1 LTDFKVLNSYQVL
14 YGVHHSRRFHLFQ
27 ATKIDT
33 GAEVL
38 IKTPDPA
45 RTNDKALVASLLE
58 EARIGSEL
66 MHPRIRAI
74 YKHQIDTVSA
84 FMIGEYVTGRALV
97 NQLEEA
103 PNLQTALV
111 WIMDIL
117 DALVHA
123 HAKGILH
130 LNLNPY
136 NIIIDDNSR
145 AKIIGFGKEKTA
157 YLNKEESFHVYQP
170 ILFIA
175 PELYQAGITLP
186 ASDLYS
192 VAALAYFILCGVPP
206 WRVDLYLSH
215 EQQKLQSISR
225 PVLMPERLGKT
236 IPAWLFEI
244 ILQGLKL
251 DPHVRPESAEAMLQ
265 AIQRQGV
272 PILDSSIDEVLA
284 EEEPVLAEAPEPEIE
299 PEPVIPL
306 QIVPQSNFEP
316 DNNDI
321 SLAFAD
327 LIERDVEHET
337 IPALLTTENTEST
350 EVAQEPSFVGSDCVR
365 PNQEDN
371 YQKGE
376 RNLPLH
382 QNPIIVEQDA
392 IPAESVPAKAP
403 EQLPKQNTNPT
414 RMYSSNPFPRKA
426 DPEIQETK
434 KLQNT
439 FKILLWLTLAIVL
452 FIVVKYFVFGSHHK
466 FSTPTDTAQ
475 IDEPVAVPAIENKP
489 LTLIKVPGDTLVM
502 GNIAPDADDD
512 EFPLLT
518 VIVASFYISPKE
530 VTQAEWLMVFPKNP
544 SQFKDNALP
553 VENISFYDAIEF
565 CNAKSLKDGYQ
576 PCYDYYDTEVICNFE
591 ADGYRLPTEAEWE
604 FAAKSG
610 KHRDFT
616 EFSGSAAA
624 DEAGWYSG
632 NSGARSQKGAE
643 KTANQLGLY
652 DLSGNLFEWVWNWYA
667 PYSYRHTNPSKG
679 PETGTDKVIRGG
691 SWYHPA
697 SEMRATNRNF
707 AKPYT
712 KNGYIGLRVVR
723 SIMN

>member
-1 LTDFKVLNSYQVL
+1 MTDVKVLNSYQVL
-14 YGVHHSRRFHLFQ
+14 YGVHNSRRFHLYQ

-45 RTNDKALVASLLE
+45 RTKDQALIASLLE

-74 YKHQIDTVSA
+74 YERRADATSA

-103 PNLQTALV
+103 PSLDTALM
-111 WIMDIL
+111 WITDIL

-136 NIIIDDNSR
+136 DIIIDDNSR

-157 YLNKEESFHVYQP
+157 YLNKEESFHIYQP

-175 PELYQAGITLP
+175 PELYQAGIALP

-192 VAALAYFILCGVPP
+192 VAVLAYYIICGVPP
-206 WRVDLYLSH
+206 WRVDLALSH
-215 EQQKLQSISR
+215 EQQKQQSISR
-225 PVLMPERLGKT
+225 PVLMPERLGKI
-236 IPAWLFEI
+236 IPPWLLEI

-251 DPHVRPESAEAMLQ
+251 DPHVRQESAEAMLQ
-265 AIQRQGV
+265 AIKKQGIAI
-272 PILDSSIDEVLA
+272 PDSGMDAPEPEVLA
-284 EEEPVLAEAPEPEIE
+284 EAFEPEEEPVLAEAPEP
-299 PEPVIPL
+299 
-306 QIVPQSNFEP
+306 
-316 DNNDI
+316 DNDDI

-327 LIERDVEHET
+327 LIDRAVEQDAVPGKL
-337 IPALLTTENTEST
+337 ITENTEDT
-350 EVAQEPSFVGSDCVR
+350 EVCQSSASELWQAPVQTSVGAECVR
-365 PNQEDN
+365 PTPDDN

-376 RNLPLH
+376 RNSPLH
-382 QNPIIVEQDA
+382 PNPIIVEQDA
-392 IPAESVPAKAP
+392 VPAEPVPAI
-403 EQLPKQNTNPT
+403 EPT
-414 RMYSSNPFPRKA
+414 PVPVVTAQSMYNSNPFPRKA
-426 DPEIQETK
+426 DPESQETK
-434 KLQNT
+434 KLQKI
-439 FKILLWLTLAIVL
+439 FIILLWLSLAIVL
-452 FIVVKYFVFGSHHK
+452 FIVVKYFVFGSQHK
-466 FSTPTDTAQ
+466 FSTSKDTNQ
-475 IDEPVAVPAIENKP
+475 IDEPVAVPAIENQP
-489 LTLIKVPGDTLVM
+489 LTLIKIPGDTLIM

-518 VIVASFYISPKE
+518 IKVASFYLSPKE
-530 VTQAEWLMVFPKNP
+530 VTQAEWLMVFPNNP
-544 SQFKDNALP
+544 SQFKDNDLP
-553 VENISFYDAIEF
+553 VENVSFYDAIEF
-565 CNAKSLKDGYQ
+565 CNAKSVKEGYQ
-576 PCYDYYDTEVICNFE
+576 PCYDYYDTEVSCNFE

-610 KHRDFT
+610 MHRDFA
-616 EFSGSAAA
+616 EFSGSAVA
-624 DEAGWYSG
+624 DEAGWNSA
-632 NSGARSQKGAE
+632 NSGARSHKGEGKA
-643 KTANQLGLY
+643 ANKLGLY

-667 PYSYRHTNPSKG
+667 PYSYRYTNPDKG

-712 KNGYIGLRVVR
+712 KNGFIGFRVAR